1 MAKNTTTYKKMSK
14 REQRKH
20 NAQFREVWDVCPLTR
35 VVTNKKHTAAA
46 SQNAPSPLT
55 ERSCYGQ

>member
-14 REQRKH
+14 CEQRKH

-35 VVTNKKHTAAA
+35 VVTNKKAY
-46 SQNAPSPLT
+46 S
-55 ERSCYGQ
+55 RSVAKRAVAVD